1 MQVIQLMSIHKEC
14 RLWIYISVFVISP
27 SAIWVQTRHTMIFLG
42 DNGKGASFG
51 TWISNAD
58 PIHPEFS

>member
-1 MQVIQLMSIHKEC
+1 MS
-14 RLWIYISVFVISP
+14 FVISP

-58 PIHPEFS
+58 PIHPEFSIVFQVLDAETFF